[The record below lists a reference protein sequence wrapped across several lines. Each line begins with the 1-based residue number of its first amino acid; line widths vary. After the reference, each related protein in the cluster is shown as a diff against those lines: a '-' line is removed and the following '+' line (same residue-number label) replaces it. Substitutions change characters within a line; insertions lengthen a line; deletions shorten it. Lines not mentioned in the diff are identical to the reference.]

1 MKKSVLV
8 AATCCSLALPGFSHA
23 KSVEQMVQ
31 ATINAE
37 GKDCPRVTAVK
48 PLGTTDTGTP
58 LIAAAC
64 SNGERHV
71 LKILPNKTLD
81 YLSTCAVFESFSKVK
96 CFSPPRAKW

>member
-1 MKKSVLV
+1 MKKKVF
-8 AATCCSLALPGFSHA
+8 AAAICCSLAASSVCHA
-23 KSVEQMVQ
+23 QSVEQMVQ
-31 ATINAE
+31 ATINAK

-71 LKILPNKTLD
+71 LKILPNNTLD
-81 YLSTCAVFESFSKVK
+81 YLSSCAVFESFSKAK
-96 CFSPPRAKW
+96 CF